1 MDFFGMMNISAS
13 GLTAQRTRM
22 ETIASNLANA
32 QTTRTPEGG
41 PYKRRDVVFA
51 TVDPAVGPFS
61 DHLDMAMKG
70 VRVSEVIEDLKT
82 EFQLR
87 YQPGHPDA
95 DKDGY
100 VKYPN
105 VEPVV
110 EMVNLVSATRSYE
123 ANLSVIEATKSLMLG
138 TLEI

>member
-1 MDFFGMMNISAS
+1 MDFFGMMNVSAS

-41 PYKRRDVVFA
+41 PYKRRDVVFS
-51 TVDPAVGPFS
+51 TVDPAIKPFGNE
-61 DHLDMAMKG
+61 LEAAMKG
-70 VRVSEVIEDLKT
+70 VRVSEVIEDSKT

-105 VEPVV
+105 VEPMV

>member
-1 MDFFGMMNISAS
+1 MDFFSMMNVSAS
-13 GLTAQRTRM
+13 GLTAQRARM

-41 PYKRRDVVFA
+41 PYRRRDVVFT
-51 TVDPAVGPFS
+51 TVDPKVSPFANQ
-61 DHLDMAMKG
+61 LDAAMKG
-70 VRVSEVIEDLKT
+70 VAVAGVVEDNVSE
-82 EFQLR
+82 FRLR
-87 YQPGHPDA
+87 YEPGHPDA
-95 DKDGY
+95 DKNGY

-105 VEPVV
+105 VEPMN

-123 ANLSVIEATKSLMLG
+123 ANLTVIEATKSLMLG